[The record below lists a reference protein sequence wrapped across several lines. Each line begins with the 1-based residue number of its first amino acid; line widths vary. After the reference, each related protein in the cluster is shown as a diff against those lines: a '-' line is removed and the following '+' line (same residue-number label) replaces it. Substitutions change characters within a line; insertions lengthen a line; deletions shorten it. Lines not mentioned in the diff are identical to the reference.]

1 MTCIKMTAFRP
12 HSHHLGVARSVLGD
26 AGFPRLPWMY
36 LWVYSRCFWVRS
48 GSESIYGK
56 LQSNPEGPRTA
67 TSFFP
72 RRCKTT
78 QVVLNCRDLKVSSF
92 FLMPFGSNLTLI
104 SLLDLLDLFFLHIND
119 LGMVE
124 NVEFEPLVN
133 CSSRESQRMVV
144 FKATLFWILSYDN
157 WL

>member
-1 MTCIKMTAFRP
+1 MTAFRP

-36 LWVYSRCFWVRS
+36 LWVYSRCFWVWDLARRASMGSYSLTQRARGRLLPSFQEGARPPKWSWIAGTWRS
-48 GSESIYGK
+48 VH
-56 LQSNPEGPRTA
+56 
-67 TSFFP
+67 FFNALRIQFNFNFP
-72 RRCKTT
+72 SWLAWP
-78 QVVLNCRDLKVSSF
+78 V
-92 FLMPFGSNLTLI
+92 
-104 SLLDLLDLFFLHIND
+104 FFLHISD